1 MRSLLSVVVPVY
13 GNAPTVGEL
22 ADRLRTA
29 VATVD
34 DLDLE
39 LIYVDDGSPDD
50 SFAVLERLAAADPSV
65 RLLRLSR
72 NFGSNA
78 AILAGLSQARG
89 DAVCSI
95 AADLQDPP
103 ELVPQLVARWRGGAE
118 VVLAARR
125 ERDDPLL
132 SRIFAGVFNRL
143 FRRFVFNN
151 FPRDGF
157 DFVLLDRKV
166 VDSLIAMPEKHSF
179 LFGQIM
185 WLGYQQAVVSYD
197 RERRPAGR
205 SGWTLS
211 RKIKYFIDA
220 FTAFSYLPVR
230 AASVTGFLLALLG
243 FAYAAVVIYKRL
255 AGDVPIP
262 GFSALMVVILVAS
275 GTQLLVTGVIGE
287 YLWRVLEEVRPRPPF
302 VVSTTVNLPG
312 GDPNGDGVERRIEK

>member
-1 MRSLLSVVVPVY
+1 MSLLSVVVPVY

-125 ERDDPLL
+125 G
-132 SRIFAGVFNRL
+132 A
-143 FRRFVFNN
+143 
-151 FPRDGF
+151 
-157 DFVLLDRKV
+157 
-166 VDSLIAMPEKHSF
+166 
-179 LFGQIM
+179 
-185 WLGYQQAVVSYD
+185 
-197 RERRPAGR
+197 
-205 SGWTLS
+205 
-211 RKIKYFIDA
+211 
-220 FTAFSYLPVR
+220 
-230 AASVTGFLLALLG
+230 
-243 FAYAAVVIYKRL
+243 
-255 AGDVPIP
+255 
-262 GFSALMVVILVAS
+262 
-275 GTQLLVTGVIGE
+275 
-287 YLWRVLEEVRPRPPF
+287 
-302 VVSTTVNLPG
+302 
-312 GDPNGDGVERRIEK
+312 